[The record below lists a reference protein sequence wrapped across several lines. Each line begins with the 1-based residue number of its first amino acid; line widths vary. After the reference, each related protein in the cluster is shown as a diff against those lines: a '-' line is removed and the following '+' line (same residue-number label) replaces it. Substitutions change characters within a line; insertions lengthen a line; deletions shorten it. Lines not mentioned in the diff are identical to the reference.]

1 MPGSPVVLRRAPA
14 RNGRTWTLSGIKK
27 RYGLSSLKTV
37 ACSILSLLCE
47 SMSNPK
53 QIFPVDCY
61 TGSNVLC
68 LYVYMEG
75 GKEKIQL
82 EHFACKSGCS
92 RLIIQYAMSLYEALI
107 EFSQNFVKI

>member
-1 MPGSPVVLRRAPA
+1 VLRRAPA
-14 RNGRTWTLSGIKK
+14 RNGRTWTLSGTKK

-37 ACSILSLLCE
+37 ACSIVSLLCK

-53 QIFPVDCY
+53 QIFPLDCY
-61 TGSNVLC
+61 PGSNALC
-68 LYVYMEG
+68 LYVYKEG

-92 RLIIQYAMSLYEALI
+92 RLKIQYAMSL
-107 EFSQNFVKI
+107 